1 MTTDF
6 AKRTRQLAL
15 SYLAIIMTLSL
26 LFSAILYGVM
36 SSQLDRPLPPR
47 QQTEM
52 ELSNWFRERIAER
65 DREAR
70 ASMLLSLLALN
81 LVMLGGGAW
90 LSYYLAGRT
99 LRPIREAME
108 AQAQFVSDASHEL
121 RTPLTVLLTTN
132 EVGLRKKHLDD
143 AKAREVLTKNIR
155 EVEKLRGLTEMLLTL
170 NHAEQRELA
179 LESVK
184 LDELVA
190 DVVESV
196 EDIAHARSITIEA
209 KVAEQSVVAD
219 RLALAQVIKIL
230 LDNAIK
236 YSPDASTIKLSTTP
250 IDESLV
256 LHVKDHGIGIASA
269 DIDRIFDRF
278 YRADTARTRS
288 DTSGHGLGLA
298 IAKSLAGQQDHTLAV
313 KSSPGNGSEFM
324 ITMPAV
330 ASEDHVR

>member
-179 LESVK
+179 LELESVK

-196 EDIAHARSITIEA
+196 EDIADAR
-209 KVAEQSVVAD
+209 
-219 RLALAQVIKIL
+219 
-230 LDNAIK
+230 
-236 YSPDASTIKLSTTP
+236 
-250 IDESLV
+250 
-256 LHVKDHGIGIASA
+256 
-269 DIDRIFDRF
+269 
-278 YRADTARTRS
+278 
-288 DTSGHGLGLA
+288 
-298 IAKSLAGQQDHTLAV
+298 
-313 KSSPGNGSEFM
+313 
-324 ITMPAV
+324 
-330 ASEDHVR
+330 

>member
-1 MTTDF
+1 MTDF
-6 AKRTRQLAL
+6 AARTRQLAL

-47 QQTEM
+47 QQAGLEVSDW
-52 ELSNWFRERIAER
+52 LRDRIAER

-70 ASMLLSLLALN
+70 TSMLLSLLALN

-90 LSYYLAGRT
+90 LSYYLAQRT

-121 RTPLTVLLTTN
+121 RTPLTALLTTN
-132 EVGLRKKHLDD
+132 EVALRKKHLDET
-143 AKAREVLTKNIR
+143 KAREVLTKNIR
-155 EVEKLRGLTEMLLTL
+155 EVEKLRGLTEMLLAL
-170 NHAEQRELA
+170 NHADQERTPV
-179 LESVK
+179 LEVVQ
-184 LDELVA
+184 LDELVH

-196 EDIAHARSITIEA
+196 EDIARARSIAIE
-209 KVAEQSVVAD
+209 VNIAEQSVMAD
-219 RLALAQVIKIL
+219 SLASAQVIKIL

-236 YSPDASTIKLSTTP
+236 YSPDKSTIKLYTTP

-256 LHVKDHGIGIASA
+256 LHVKDHGIGIAPT

-298 IAKSLAGQQDHTLAV
+298 IAKSLAGQQRHMLAV

-324 ITMPAV
+324 VTMPV
-330 ASEDHVR
+330 GG

>member
-121 RTPLTVLLTTN
+121 RTPLTALLTTN

-179 LESVK
+179 LELESVK

-196 EDIAHARSITIEA
+196 EDIADARSITIKT
-209 KVAEQSVVAD
+209 KVAEHPVMAD

-236 YSPDASTIKLSTTP
+236 YSPDASTIKLSTTL

-278 YRADTARTRS
+278 YRADAARTRS

-298 IAKSLAGQQDHTLAV
+298 IAKSLAGQQRHMLAV
-313 KSSPGNGSEFM
+313 KSSPGKGSEFM
-324 ITMPAV
+324 VTMPIA
-330 ASEDHVR
+330 ASED